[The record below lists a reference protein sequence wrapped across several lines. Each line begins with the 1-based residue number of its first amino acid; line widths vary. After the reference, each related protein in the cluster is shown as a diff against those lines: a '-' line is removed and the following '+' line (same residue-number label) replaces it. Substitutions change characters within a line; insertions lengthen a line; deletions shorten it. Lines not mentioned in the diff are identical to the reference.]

1 MITRAQIRRQLR
13 KDGGIMTIAPRE
25 KYGLG
30 SSLKKFVRKVI
41 PNELAQVASTAASFV
56 APFNPIAAGLMAGV
70 GGFDRHGSL
79 SRGLRS
85 GVLTYGG
92 GQLAR
97 GLAGGMGNLQKG
109 WNPMGGMGNM
119 KYGLS
124 SPFGT
129 PASTATTG
137 SLKPPTHI
145 GPTPYEIAGPA
156 TVNKEQSILN
166 AILKGS
172 TAEGGG
178 FFDGRGLFGAKGVF
192 NLKEAIGKGMPG
204 IFLGSSALALL
215 GDQLAGPKEEDES
228 IDDYMTRRKSV
239 VSNYLRQ
246 YYKNVRPTASTAD
259 VEEFV
264 QKNTIEYKA
273 QGGRVGLRMGGDPTE
288 WMTEEEETITPF
300 QLQQEEGVPMG
311 LMASHEGN
319 TQLLQK
325 LYEDFLDLGYSPAD
339 AAKKAREVF
348 DNMSMKQREERS
360 GITMA
365 SNPNMESTSMAQGG
379 RINKFGGGVMDL
391 PVRQNS
397 AGVKE
402 LDLRDSGGF
411 VPPIGVKEKADDIP
425 AMLSN
430 NEFVFTADAVRAA
443 GGGSV
448 EKGAQRMYDTMKKL
462 ESRIA

>member
-1 MITRAQIRRQLR
+1 
-13 KDGGIMTIAPRE
+13 
-25 KYGLG
+25 
-30 SSLKKFVRKVI
+30 
-41 PNELAQVASTAASFV
+41 
-56 APFNPIAAGLMAGV
+56 
-70 GGFDRHGSL
+70 
-79 SRGLRS
+79 
-85 GVLTYGG
+85 
-92 GQLAR
+92 
-97 GLAGGMGNLQKG
+97 
-109 WNPMGGMGNM
+109 
-119 KYGLS
+119 
-124 SPFGT
+124 
-129 PASTATTG
+129 
-137 SLKPPTHI
+137 
-145 GPTPYEIAGPA
+145 
-156 TVNKEQSILN
+156 
-166 AILKGS
+166 
-172 TAEGGG
+172 
-178 FFDGRGLFGAKGVF
+178 
-192 NLKEAIGKGMPG
+192 
-204 IFLGSSALALL
+204 
-215 GDQLAGPKEEDES
+215 
-228 IDDYMTRRKSV
+228 MTRRKSV

-246 YYKNVRPTASTAD
+246 YYKNVRPTASAAD

-264 QKNTIEYKA
+264 QKNTIEYTGKA
-273 QGGRVGLRMGGDPTE
+273 QGGRVGLSMGGDPTE

-319 TQLLQK
+319 TRLLQQ

-360 GITMA
+360 GIMMA
-365 SNPNMESTSMAQGG
+365 ANPDMGERVNYSIGSIPKLWKLLTGAAKSGSKIPVSTYSRMKAPIKLSDMENIPDDLLQKMFRTQELGLYKETPELLKAGNLLQRFTKEVNGKRVIDYKRAEDILGIKLKGNETLDDLLRIEFETRPEMKAQGG